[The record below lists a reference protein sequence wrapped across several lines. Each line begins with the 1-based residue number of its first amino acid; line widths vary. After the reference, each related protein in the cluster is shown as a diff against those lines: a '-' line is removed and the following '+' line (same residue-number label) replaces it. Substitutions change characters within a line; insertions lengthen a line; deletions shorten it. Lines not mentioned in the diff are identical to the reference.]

1 MMSRRSNKN
10 VGLIGLGIIG
20 QRVAENLRKHGFH
33 VFVWNRTPRPVPNF
47 LGSPAAVAELCD
59 FVQIFV
65 ADDEALLDVVR
76 QLGPR
81 LTAHHIIAA
90 HCTVAPET
98 IRMAAAHVQR
108 RGARFLDAP
117 FTGSK
122 GAAEKGE
129 LVYYVAGDDGALEQ
143 VRKFLEASSKEIVEI
158 GEIGQA
164 TTIKLATN
172 IVTAATVQA
181 GAEALA
187 LVAKSGIAPEK
198 LLAAFRNNAAQSATL
213 AMKLPKIMEGDYEP
227 HFSVK
232 HMLKDVQ
239 LAGRIA
245 RALDLNLTIN
255 EAARD
260 ALLDEMKKG
269 RADDDYSSV
278 AHRYL
283 PDGISFGVQ
292 WESPVQT
299 DLMPEMM
306 TGDDLPSAEME
317 VAASAAEQAASQS
330 YEQASEVPESENP
343 EAAVEE
349 SQAPVQEMSMES
361 EMAAIAEEPPVE
373 DLPQE
378 PNVTDAPAA
387 ETSAAKEEPEGR
399 RSVWSRLIGRN
410 GGGE

>member
-1 MMSRRSNKN
+1 MISRRSSKN

-20 QRVAENLRKHGFH
+20 QRVAECVRRHGFH
-33 VFVWNRTPRPVPNF
+33 VYVWNRTPRPVPNF

-76 QLGPR
+76 QIGPK
-81 LTAHHIIAA
+81 LTTHHVIAA

-98 IRMAAAHVQR
+98 MRMAAAHVQR
-108 RGARFLDAP
+108 RGARLLDAP

-122 GAAEKGE
+122 VAAEKGE

-143 VRKFLEASSKEIVEI
+143 VRKFLEASSKAIVEI

-164 TTIKLATN
+164 TTVKIATN

-187 LVAKSGIAPEK
+187 LVTKSGIAPEK

-213 AMKLPKIMEGDYEP
+213 AMKLPKIIEGDFEP

-232 HMLKDVQ
+232 HMLKDTQ
-239 LAGRIA
+239 LAGKIA
-245 RALDLNLTIN
+245 HALDLYLTMN

-269 RADDDYSSV
+269 RANDDYSSIS
-278 AHRYL
+278 HRYL
-283 PDGISFGVQ
+283 PEGVPADPQ
-292 WESPVQT
+292 WETAVQT
-299 DLMPEMM
+299 DLMPDFVQ
-306 TGDDLPSAEME
+306 GDELPSAEME
-317 VAASAAEQAASQS
+317 LAAAATGEQPVYGSNEQDSGGQGSDVPAVAADESQS
-330 YEQASEVPESENP
+330 PVEEMPPESQT
-343 EAAVEE
+343 AA
-349 SQAPVQEMSMES
+349 A
-361 EMAAIAEEPPVE
+361 AEEPQME
-373 DLPQE
+373 DSTQE
-378 PNVTDAPAA
+378 AGSVDPSPAESPAREEQPA
-387 ETSAAKEEPEGR
+387 ER
-399 RSVWSRLIGRN
+399 RSMWSRLIGRN
-410 GGGE
+410 GGA

>member
-1 MMSRRSNKN
+1 MPRRNSKN

-20 QRVAENLRKHGFH
+20 QRVAESLRRHGFH

-47 LGSPAAVAELCD
+47 LGSPGAVAELCD

-65 ADDEALLDVVR
+65 ADDDALLEVVR
-76 QLGPR
+76 QMAPK
-81 LTAHHIIAA
+81 LTAQHIVAA
-90 HCTVAPET
+90 HSTVAPDSM
-98 IRMAAAHVQR
+98 RMAAALVQR

-122 GAAEKGE
+122 MAAAKGE

-164 TTIKLATN
+164 TIIKIATN

-198 LLAAFRNNAAQSATL
+198 LLAAFASTSVHSATL
-213 AMKLPKIMEGDYEP
+213 AMKLPKIMEGDFGP

-239 LAGRIA
+239 LAGKMA
-245 RALDLNLTIN
+245 RALELDLAIN
-255 EAARD
+255 ETVRD
-260 ALLDEMKKG
+260 ALIEEVKKG
-269 RADDDYSSV
+269 RADDDYSSI

-283 PDGISFGVQ
+283 PEGLSGIMPSQPVVQ
-292 WESPVQT
+292 PDLIADYPISDDSQPAARPLGESPAFEIREKAAGARESNERETVSEELQAPDEEAT
-299 DLMPEMM
+299 TEEPLLPPTSESPKEESPEEV
-306 TGDDLPSAEME
+306 S
-317 VAASAAEQAASQS
+317 VAASPA
-330 YEQASEVPESENP
+330 PESP
-343 EAAVEE
+343 
-349 SQAPVQEMSMES
+349 
-361 EMAAIAEEPPVE
+361 
-373 DLPQE
+373 
-378 PNVTDAPAA
+378 
-387 ETSAAKEEPEGR
+387 AAKEGPEGR
-399 RSVWSRLIGRN
+399 RSLWSRLISR
-410 GGGE
+410 GGDY

>member
-1 MMSRRSNKN
+1 MPRRNSKN

-20 QRVAENLRKHGFH
+20 QRVAESLRRHGFH

-65 ADDEALLDVVR
+65 ADDDALLEVVR
-76 QLGPR
+76 QMAPK
-81 LTAHHIIAA
+81 LTAQHIVAA
-90 HCTVAPET
+90 HSTVAPDSM
-98 IRMAAAHVQR
+98 RMAAALVQR

-122 GAAEKGE
+122 MAAAKGE

-143 VRKFLEASSKEIVEI
+143 VRKLLEASSKEIVEI

-164 TTIKLATN
+164 TTIKIATN

-198 LLAAFRNNAAQSATL
+198 LLAAFESNSVHSATL
-213 AMKLPKIMEGDYEP
+213 AMKLPKIMKGDFEP

-239 LAGRIA
+239 LAGKMA
-245 RALDLNLTIN
+245 RALELDLAIN
-255 EAARD
+255 ETLRD
-260 ALLDEMKKG
+260 ALIDEVKKG
-269 RADDDYSSV
+269 RADDDYSSI

-283 PDGISFGVQ
+283 PEGVSGCMPSEPVVQPDLIADYPISDDSQPAETPVGEFPSFEIREEAAGARETNEREAVSGELQ
-292 WESPVQT
+292 SSDEEATTKESFPPPPSESPK
-299 DLMPEMM
+299 
-306 TGDDLPSAEME
+306 
-317 VAASAAEQAASQS
+317 
-330 YEQASEVPESENP
+330 
-343 EAAVEE
+343 EE
-349 SQAPVQEMSMES
+349 SPRQE
-361 EMAAIAEEPPVE
+361 V
-373 DLPQE
+373 
-378 PNVTDAPAA
+378 NVADSPAA
-387 ETSAAKEEPEGR
+387 EPSEEKEEPEAR
-399 RSVWSRLIGRN
+399 RSLWSRLISR
-410 GGGE
+410 GGDY